1 MQKVTTFLHVDDDP
15 NDIYL
20 VEREFKEAPA
30 HLRLKSVH
38 DGIEAKRYLVGQGEY
53 ADRKKYPVPNVILL
67 DLKMP
72 RFSGFDFLEWLHSP
86 DAGDLHLIP
95 VVVLSSS
102 ELPQDVKRA
111 YALGVNSYVVKPGK
125 WDRFRERIKTLGVYW
140 DNAETPQMEVIPPPP
155 PIMQPKLIRPNEF

>member
-1 MQKVTTFLHVDDDP
+1 MKKVTTFLHVDDDP

-20 VEREFKEAPA
+20 VEREFKEVPA

-38 DGIEAKRYLVGQGEY
+38 DGIEGKRYLVGHGEY
-53 ADRKKYPVPNVILL
+53 ADRKKFPVPDVILL

-72 RFSGFDFLEWLHSP
+72 RFSGFDFLEWLHSGE
-86 DAGDLHLIP
+86 AGDLHLIP

-102 ELPQDVKRA
+102 ELADDVRRA

-125 WDRFRERIKTLGVYW
+125 WDHFRERIKMLAVYW
-140 DNAETPQMEVIPPPP
+140 DNVETPR
-155 PIMQPKLIRPNEF
+155 LAGAS